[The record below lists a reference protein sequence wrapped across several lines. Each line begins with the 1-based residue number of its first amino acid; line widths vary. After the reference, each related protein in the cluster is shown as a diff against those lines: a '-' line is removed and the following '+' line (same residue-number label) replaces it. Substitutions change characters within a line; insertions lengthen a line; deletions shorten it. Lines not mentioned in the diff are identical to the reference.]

1 MKFFVK
7 LGQALRSTLAISIS
21 IAALVVV
28 AVSLITLAFAQKV
41 CPGVALKK
49 RLRSW
54 LEWAAIAWTAQS
66 QWVLQHL
73 TGIEWCI
80 EGEGAIDSGKNYL
93 VIANHQSWADIPVLE
108 KAIYGRTGLSR
119 YFIKKSLLSLPIVG
133 WVCYALEFP
142 AMHRFS
148 KSMLLKNPELKGKD
162 TEITRRSCQRLKDGH
177 FTLNNYIE
185 GTRFTSEKHRRQ
197 QSPYQHLLK
206 PKAGGLSY
214 AINVLHDQ
222 IDSILDVTITYI
234 GQPKTLPGVYTGQIK
249 KVVIHI
255 DKVPL
260 SPDLIGNYEEDREF
274 RVHFQAWLNKRWQLK
289 DQRMIDALNVPASSE
304 A

>member
-1 MKFFVK
+1 M
-7 LGQALRSTLAISIS
+7 
-21 IAALVVV
+21 
-28 AVSLITLAFAQKV
+28 
-41 CPGVALKK
+41 
-49 RLRSW
+49 
-54 LEWAAIAWTAQS
+54 
-66 QWVLQHL
+66 
-73 TGIEWCI
+73 
-80 EGEGAIDSGKNYL
+80 
-93 VIANHQSWADIPVLE
+93 
-108 KAIYGRTGLSR
+108 
-119 YFIKKSLLSLPIVG
+119 
-133 WVCYALEFP
+133 
-142 AMHRFS
+142 
-148 KSMLLKNPELKGKD
+148 
-162 TEITRRSCQRLKDGH
+162 KDGH